1 MPKINNDLFR
11 TRRALIGAACTLSLW
26 PAARAADAWPARAIR
41 LICGYPTGSSP
52 DMQARLVA
60 DPLGKALGQP
70 VVVEN
75 KPGAS
80 GNLGAEALAGAR
92 DGHTIAIIGNGPL
105 TSSQYLYSRLG
116 YDPQKDF
123 APIAMVASGPLV
135 LVTPKALGL
144 DTADKLIAYARAQG
158 DKMAFGSSG
167 AGSGTH
173 LGVELLKQ
181 QLKFNALH
189 VPYSGA
195 PPIINAMLGGQ
206 IHMALLPPSGV
217 MPLVE
222 SGKLNAL
229 FVSSARRSPMAPTL
243 PSMEE
248 IGVKGVNIEVWNA
261 IMAPA
266 SMPAAHRARL
276 GAELDKILG
285 GRELRQ
291 SLLLSGWKVGD
302 TSAKALSERIRSDS
316 AAYRDV
322 ITRNKIR
329 IE

>member
-1 MPKINNDLFR
+1 MPQELS
-11 TRRALIGAACTLSLW
+11 RRSLLASLLLPAW
-26 PAARAADAWPARAIR
+26 PLAHAADAWPARPVR
-41 LICGYPTGSSP
+41 LIAGYPAGSSP

-60 DPLGKALGQP
+60 EPLGKALGQA

-92 DGHTIAIIGNGPL
+92 DGHTLAIIGNGPL
-105 TSSQYLYSRLG
+105 TSSPYLYQRLG

-123 APIAMVASGPLV
+123 VPIGMIAAGPLV

-144 DTADKLIAYARAQG
+144 TTADKFIAYARAQG
-158 DKMAFGSSG
+158 DKIAYGSTG

-173 LGVELLKQ
+173 LGMELMKQ
-181 QLKFNALH
+181 QLKINPLH

-217 MPLVE
+217 MPLVDT
-222 SGKLNAL
+222 GKLDAL

-266 SMPAAHRARL
+266 SMPPAHRARL
-276 GAELDKILG
+276 SAALDKVLAD
-285 GRELRQ
+285 RELRQ
-291 SLLLSGWKVGD
+291 KLLLSGWKVGD
-302 TSAKALSERIRSDS
+302 TSARALAERIRSDS
-316 AAYRDV
+316 AAYREV
-322 ITRNKIR
+322 IARNNIR